1 MNWVE
6 WIECC
11 TSPTTRSRR
20 TNNLEEW
27 IGQTECRTIII
38 IAIIVCDCA
47 IRKLI
52 ICWVGRNWIAVQE
65 DERKKNK
72 EHSSPSSVEQIVG
85 KMIIWKTI
93 SHQEESRPI
102 RWMTGQKAKDANFL
116 TQESGLVRTDDWLE
130 KANFCATT
138 LQNGLDWLGGC
149 LGGWMEKELDVS
161 IVFVFD
167 IAKAS
172 GYSLLLTANWT
183 VLDRWTPL
191 LLRLLLHHRIRL
203 FVLNRPSRRN
213 DAQRNWQTKRL
224 DFAGW
229 GMKEN
234 IHHFTKLSIWFELGQ
249 WTDFKKSDLK
259 SAFFV
264 FLSYLSAWG
273 YF

>member
-6 WIECC
+6 WIDAAPVQPPAQEGPIIWKSGLARMQDDNNNRNHCVRLC
-11 TSPTTRSRR
+11 DKKTNHLLGWKELNCSAGGWEEEEQGALVSFIGGANRRENDYLKNYFSSRGEQTNSMDDRPEGEGCEFSDSREWTSPNWRLTGEGKLLCD
-20 TNNLEEW
+20 NIAEW
-27 IGQTECRTIII
+27 IGLVGWVLKWMDGKGTRCFYCIRIRHCESFGLFS
-38 IAIIVCDCA
+38 IVDCE
-47 IRKLI
+47 L
-52 ICWVGRNWIAVQE
+52 N
-65 DERKKNK
+65 
-72 EHSSPSSVEQIVG
+72 
-85 KMIIWKTI
+85 
-93 SHQEESRPI
+93 
-102 RWMTGQKAKDANFL
+102 
-116 TQESGLVRTDDWLE
+116 
-130 KANFCATT
+130 
-138 LQNGLDWLGGC
+138 C
-149 LGGWMEKELDVS
+149 LGQMDS
-161 IVFVFD
+161 
-167 IAKAS
+167 
-172 GYSLLLTANWT
+172 
-183 VLDRWTPL
+183 L

-249 WTDFKKSDLK
+249 WTDFKKSDLE

>member
-38 IAIIVCDCA
+38 IAINVCDCA

-52 ICWVGRNWIAVQE
+52 ICWVGRNCIAVQE

-93 SHQEESRPI
+93 SHQVESRPI

-138 LQNGLDWLGGC
+138 LQNGLDWLGGW
-149 LGGWMEKELDVS
+149 LGGLMEKELDVS

-183 VLDRWTPL
+183 VLDRWTPYFYVYCCTIASDCLFLTVQVEEMMRNGIDRRRDWIL
-191 LLRLLLHHRIRL
+191 LAEEWRRTFTIS
-203 FVLNRPSRRN
+203 PSLAYDSN
-213 DAQRNWQTKRL
+213 
-224 DFAGW
+224 
-229 GMKEN
+229 
-234 IHHFTKLSIWFELGQ
+234 
-249 WTDFKKSDLK
+249 
-259 SAFFV
+259 
-264 FLSYLSAWG
+264 
-273 YF
+273 